1 MIQGKIF
8 KSTVVIGTSNLSLGV
23 HSQIDDFCFINA
35 GIRCVIGR
43 NVHLSTFTS
52 IVGGGECLIGDFSGL
67 SAGCRIVTGSDD
79 FTGKCLTNPTVPDK
93 YKNVTLDVVE
103 IGRHVILGTN
113 CVVLPGVKIGD
124 GVAVSA
130 GAIIRKDLLPWT
142 VYAVIR
148 GKLLPIKKR
157 DQKSILMLEERYIDY
172 DK

>member
-1 MIQGKIF
+1 
-8 KSTVVIGTSNLSLGV
+8 
-23 HSQIDDFCFINA
+23 
-35 GIRCVIGR
+35 
-43 NVHLSTFTS
+43 
-52 IVGGGECLIGDFSGL
+52 
-67 SAGCRIVTGSDD
+67 
-79 FTGKCLTNPTVPDK
+79 
-93 YKNVTLDVVE
+93 
-103 IGRHVILGTN
+103 
-113 CVVLPGVKIGD
+113 VLPGVKIGD